1 MKRRSFIQKAGTA
14 TLASMAASGCVTRS
28 AAGAVGPTDLDQLFV
43 SDRPELLVLA
53 KRVMEKCVLDKVR
66 APKPPL
72 ERNWIAP
79 GGPHYLGQWI
89 WDTMFVVDLM
99 SLMPEKQG
107 LIRDVFGNYRDFQD
121 RWNETAPKYARD
133 MITVAIKTEPQAQRE
148 FSQIPILAWGLERVY
163 QRNGDLEL
171 VRHNIGR
178 LEKWHD
184 WYWRERD
191 LHDNGLITVGAYTG
205 VLQHAR
211 WETFDYEC
219 NMDDLSLTMHPNRK
233 RLEEGYWYGDICV
246 PGNNAY
252 LIMGERSLARLA
264 KLVGDDAMAARRQ
277 ARIDKGVEGM
287 RKHLWDEEAGAFLSC
302 HRDTLEKIP
311 VATIGSWI
319 PLTAGV
325 PTQAMANRMAEVL
338 ASPNWQTPLP
348 IPTVDRMDPRWR
360 PTAFWRGDV
369 WPSPNYQITSGL
381 AAYGHKDLAA
391 QIADKTVANALKHG
405 LSEHY
410 NSMTGEALGVP
421 DYSMASTILTMML
434 DGITREHKVS
444 LQS

>member
-1 MKRRSFIQKAGTA
+1 MTRSVTA
-14 TLASMAASGCVTRS
+14 TELES
-28 AAGAVGPTDLDQLFV
+28 LFV

-53 KRVMEKCVLDKVR
+53 KRVMQKCVLANLR
-66 APKPPL
+66 EPTPPL
-72 ERNWIAP
+72 ERTWIAP

-99 SLMPEKQG
+99 SLMPEKKG
-107 LIRDVFGNYRDFQD
+107 VIREVFHNYWDFQD
-121 RWNETAPKYARD
+121 RWNETAPPYAQD
-133 MITVAIKTEPQAQRE
+133 MITVAIKTEPQDQRE

-163 QRNGDLEL
+163 QRNGDKEL
-171 VRHNIGR
+171 VRQCIGR

-219 NMDDLSLTMHPNRK
+219 NMDDLSLTLHPKRK

-264 KLVGDDAMAARRQ
+264 KIVGDDAMAARRQ
-277 ARIDKGVEGM
+277 KRIDKGVEGM
-287 RKHLWDEEAGAFLSC
+287 RKHLWDEEAGTFLSVK
-302 HRDTLEKIP
+302 RDTLEKIP

-325 PTQAMANRMAEVL
+325 PTQAMADRMAEVL
-338 ASPNWQTPLP
+338 ASPAFQTPLP
-348 IPTVDRMDPRWR
+348 IPTVDRTDPRWKSD
-360 PTAFWRGDV
+360 AFWRGDV
-369 WPSPNYQITSGL
+369 WPSPNYQIASGL
-381 AAYGHKDLAA
+381 HAYGHKALAA
-391 QIADKTVANALKHG
+391 DIADKTVANALKHG

-410 NSMTGEALGVP
+410 DSISGEALGVP
-421 DYSMASTILTMML
+421 DYSMASAILTMML
-434 DGITREHKVS
+434 DGLTREHKVS
-444 LQS
+444 LA

>member
-1 MKRRSFIQKAGTA
+1 MKRRYFIQTAGTA
-14 TLASMAASGCVTRS
+14 ALAGFAGPGCVTRS
-28 AAGAVGPTDLDQLFV
+28 LAATDIDALFV
-43 SDRPELLVLA
+43 ASSPELQALA
-53 KRVMEKCVLDKVR
+53 KRVMEKCVLDMVR
-66 APKPPL
+66 APTPPL
-72 ERNWIAP
+72 ENRWIAP

-99 SLMPEKQG
+99 SLMPEQKG
-107 LIRDVFGNYRDFQD
+107 LIREVFQNYWDFQD
-121 RWNETAPKYARD
+121 RWNATAPPYAQD

-163 QRNGDLEL
+163 QRNGDKEL
-171 VRHNIGR
+171 VRQCIGR

-211 WETFDYEC
+211 WETFDYEV
-219 NMDDLSLTMHPNRK
+219 NMDELALTMHPHRK

-264 KLVGDDAMAARRQ
+264 KVVGDDEMAARRQ
-277 ARIDKGVEGM
+277 KRIDKGVEGM
-287 RKHLWDEEAGAFLSC
+287 RKHLWDEEAGTFLSVK
-302 HRDTLEKIP
+302 RDTLEKIP
-311 VATIGSWI
+311 ARTIGSWI

-325 PTQAMANRMAEVL
+325 PTQAMADRMAEAL
-338 ASPNWQTPLP
+338 ASPAFQTPLP
-348 IPTVDRMDPRWR
+348 VPTVGQDDPRWKSN
-360 PTAFWRGDV
+360 AFWRGDV
-369 WPSPNYQITSGL
+369 WPAPNYQIASGL
-381 AAYGHKDLAA
+381 YAYGHKALAA
-391 QIADKTVANALKHG
+391 DIADKTVANALKHG

-410 NSMTGEALGVP
+410 DSITGAALGVP

-434 DGITREHKVS
+434 DGLTQHYKVA
-444 LQS
+444 LA

>member
-1 MKRRSFIQKAGTA
+1 MKRRSFIKTAGGA
-14 TLASMAASGCVTRS
+14 ALAGLTGSGCTDTS
-28 AAGAVGPTDLDQLFV
+28 ALTETDLDNLFV
-43 SDRPELLVLA
+43 SDRSDLLVLA
-53 KRVMEKCVLDKVR
+53 KRVMEKCVLDMLR
-66 APKPPL
+66 EPKPPL
-72 ERNWIAP
+72 ERTWIAP

-99 SLMPEKQG
+99 SLMPEKKHI
-107 LIRDVFGNYRDFQD
+107 IREVFGNYWDFQQ
-121 RWNETAPKYARD
+121 RWNATAPKYAQD

-163 QRNGDLEL
+163 QRNRDSEL
-171 VRHNIGR
+171 VRQCIEPLERWHN
-178 LEKWHD
+178 

-205 VLQHAR
+205 ILQHAR

-219 NMDDLSLTMHPNRK
+219 NMDDLELTLHPKRK
-233 RLEEGYWYGDICV
+233 RLQEGYFYGNICV

-264 KLVGDDAMAARRQ
+264 RLVGDDAMAARRQ
-277 ARIDKGVEGM
+277 ERIDKGVEGM
-287 RKHLWDEEAGAFLSC
+287 RKHLWDEEAGTFLSVY
-302 HRDTLEKIP
+302 RDTLEKIP

-325 PTQAMANRMAEVL
+325 PTQAMANRMAQVL

-348 IPTVDRMDPRWR
+348 VPTVDRMDPRWK
-360 PTAFWRGDV
+360 PAAFWRGDV
-369 WPSPNYQITSGL
+369 WPSPNYQIASGL

-391 QIADKTVANALKHG
+391 DIADKTVANALKHG

-434 DGITREHKVS
+434 DGLTRKHKVS
-444 LQS
+444 LRT

>member
-1 MKRRSFIQKAGTA
+1 MASPGCTTRREQA
-14 TLASMAASGCVTRS
+14 TTG
-28 AAGAVGPTDLDQLFV
+28 LDTLFV
-43 SDRPELLVLA
+43 SDRSDLLVLA

-66 APKPPL
+66 QPQPPL
-72 ERNWIAP
+72 ERQWIAP

-99 SLMPEKQG
+99 SLMPEKKG
-107 LIRDVFGNYRDFQD
+107 LIREVFGNYRDFQD
-121 RWNETAPKYARD
+121 RWNETAPDYAQD

-148 FSQIPILAWGLERVY
+148 FSQIPILAWGLERVH
-163 QRNGDLEL
+163 QRNGDIEL
-171 VRHNIGR
+171 VRQNIGR

-191 LHDNGLITVGAYTG
+191 LHDNGLITVGAYSG

-219 NMDDLSLTMHPNRK
+219 NMDDLSLTLHPTREN
-233 RLEEGYWYGDICV
+233 LEEGYWYGDICV

-277 ARIDKGVEGM
+277 ERIDKGVDGM
-287 RKHLWDEEAGAFLSC
+287 RKHLWDEEVGTFLSC

-325 PTQAMANRMAEVL
+325 PTQAMADRMAEVL

-348 IPTVDRMDPRWR
+348 IPTVDRMDPRWK
-360 PTAFWRGDV
+360 PADFWRGDV
-369 WPSPNYQITSGL
+369 WPSPNYQIASGL
-381 AAYGHKDLAA
+381 AAYGHQELAA
-391 QIADKTVANALKHG
+391 EIADKTVANALKHG

-410 NSMTGEALGVP
+410 HSVTGEALGVP
-421 DYSMASTILTMML
+421 DYSMAATILTMML

-444 LQS
+444 LRT

>member
-1 MKRRSFIQKAGTA
+1 MKRRNFIQTAGGAALAGIAGT
-14 TLASMAASGCVTRS
+14 GCMTTNAMV
-28 AAGAVGPTDLDQLFV
+28 ATDLDKLFV
-43 SDRPELLVLA
+43 SNRSELLVLA

-66 APKPPL
+66 APQPPL
-72 ERNWIAP
+72 ERKWIAP

-99 SLMPEKQG
+99 SLMPEKKG
-107 LIRDVFGNYRDFQD
+107 LIREVFGNYRDFQES
-121 RWNETAPKYARD
+121 WNETAPKYAQD
-133 MITVAIKTEPQAQRE
+133 MITVAIKTEPQPQRE

-163 QRNGDLEL
+163 QRNGDKEL
-171 VRHNIGR
+171 VRQCIGS
-178 LEKWHD
+178 LERWHD

-205 VLQHAR
+205 ILQHAR

-219 NMDDLSLTMHPNRK
+219 NMDDLNLTMHPTRK

-277 ARIDKGVEGM
+277 QRIDKGVAGM
-287 RKHLWDEEAGAFLSC
+287 RKHLWDEEAGTFLSV

-348 IPTVDRMDPRWR
+348 IPTVDRMDPRWQ

-381 AAYGHKDLAA
+381 VAYGHQELAA
-391 QIADKTVANALKHG
+391 EIADKTVANALKHG

-410 NSMTGEALGVP
+410 NSVTGEALGVP

-434 DGITREHKVS
+434 DGITRKHKVS
-444 LQS
+444 LRT

>member
-1 MKRRSFIQKAGTA
+1 MKRRTFIQTAGGAALAGIAGTDCM
-14 TLASMAASGCVTRS
+14 TP
-28 AAGAVGPTDLDQLFV
+28 GAIVGTDLNTLFA
-43 SDRPELLVLA
+43 SDRPDLLVLA

-66 APKPPL
+66 APQPPL
-72 ERNWIAP
+72 KRRWIAP

-99 SLMPEKQG
+99 SLMPEKRG
-107 LIRDVFGNYRDFQD
+107 LIREVFGNYRDFQE
-121 RWNETAPKYARD
+121 RWNESAPKYARD
-133 MITVAIKTEPQAQRE
+133 MITVAIKTEPQPQRE

-163 QRNGDLEL
+163 QRNGDKEL
-171 VRHNIGR
+171 VRQCIGS
-178 LEKWHD
+178 LESWHD

-205 VLQHAR
+205 ILQHAR

-219 NMDDLSLTMHPNRK
+219 NMDDLNLTMHPTRK

-264 KLVGDDAMAARRQ
+264 QLVGDHEMAARRQ
-277 ARIDKGVEGM
+277 KRIDKGVEGM
-287 RKHLWDEEAGAFLSC
+287 RKHLWDEEAGTFLSVQ
-302 HRDTLEKIP
+302 RDTLEKIP

-325 PTQAMANRMAEVL
+325 PTRAMAERMAQVL

-348 IPTVDRMDPRWR
+348 IPTVDRMDPRWQ

-369 WPSPNYQITSGL
+369 WPSPNYQIASGL
-381 AAYGHKDLAA
+381 AAYGHRELAA
-391 QIADKTVANALKHG
+391 KIADKTVANALKHG

-421 DYSMASTILTMML
+421 DYSMAATILTMML
-434 DGITREHKVS
+434 DGLTRQHKVS
-444 LQS
+444 LRT